1 MPVRDEL
8 SGLGEKTT
16 LLVNLARE
24 APAPLGEQ
32 KLEHGFARLRR
43 KRDGRSARLTLGRI
57 AFACAATGAA
67 AFALYFFFG
76 RSTSTSTSTSSWI
89 RVQPTALSYK
99 IVDAEIEQQGY
110 LRSAPGARPML
121 TFSDGTVLKL
131 AEHARL
137 RLTHVNAHGARL
149 TLEDGQVRAEVVHK
163 PEADWDFEAGPFVV
177 EVKGTVF
184 SLAWSGQA
192 GKLEVALETGRLNIR
207 TPFAEQPVALGSGQ
221 RLIVTLADRHVDIVP
236 LDAHPEPE
244 HMPLLPAHP
253 SEHMEEGDRAPAVG
267 SKRIVARPG
276 TRLSW
281 AENLSNGNLKAIV
294 DEARRHGLDATLA
307 ERSSEELALLADAA
321 RYTGDKSIAR
331 SALMAQRRRFPGSM
345 QATKAAFLLG
355 RIEEDAAPAS
365 AVAFYDL
372 YLAEAPDGS
381 FTAEALGRKM
391 MAAQRAF
398 GTERAR
404 PVAETYLKKYPADA
418 YAAAARSIARGP

>member
-1 MPVRDEL
+1 MPGKDEL
-8 SGLGEKTT
+8 SGLSERTT
-16 LLVNLARE
+16 LLANLARE
-24 APAPLGEQ
+24 APAPLSEQ
-32 KLEHGFARLRR
+32 KLEHGFAQLRGQ
-43 KRDGRSARLTLGRI
+43 RDRRSARLTVGRI
-57 AFACAATGAA
+57 AFACAATGAV
-67 AFALYFFFG
+67 AFALYFG
-76 RSTSTSTSTSSWI
+76 RASWL
-89 RVQPTALSYK
+89 RAHPAVLSYQ

-110 LRSAPGARPML
+110 LRSAPGAHPVV

-137 RLTHVNAHGARL
+137 RLNHVHAHGARL

-163 PEADWDFEAGPFVV
+163 PDAEWGFEAGPFFV

-192 GKLEVALETGRLNIR
+192 GRLEVALETGRLNIR

-221 RLIVTLADRHVDIVP
+221 RLIVTLADKHVDIVP
-236 LDAHPEPE
+236 LGANPEPQ
-244 HMPLLPAHP
+244 HTPLLPARP
-253 SEHMEEGDRAPAVG
+253 AEEPVEEGERAQAAN
-267 SKRIVARPG
+267 SKRTVVRPSARV
-276 TRLSW
+276 SW

-294 DEARRHGLDATLA
+294 DEARRRGLDATLA
-307 ERSSEELALLADAA
+307 ERSSEELDLLADAA
-321 RYTGDKSIAR
+321 RYTGDKGIAR

-345 QATKAAFLLG
+345 RATKAAFLLG
-355 RIEEDAAPAS
+355 RIEEDADPKG
-365 AVAFYDL
+365 AVAFYDM